1 MDGVA
6 VTTWEELLTV
16 YSRVCR
22 IIPGDLRILDT
33 LSKQNTVLFRAF
45 YKLNFKSK
53 SRRDVGGAIYPNVAW
68 LC

>member
-6 VTTWEELLTV
+6 VTTWDELLTV
-16 YSRVCR
+16 YSRVSR

-45 YKLNFKSK
+45 
-53 SRRDVGGAIYPNVAW
+53 
-68 LC
+68 